1 MSQFGLLKVTAEAL
15 DRLHIPFMISGSHA
29 SSLQGE
35 PRMTHDIDVVV
46 DVSGDQV
53 DALLAEFPSP
63 AYYASREAVDQA
75 VAMRGMFN
83 VIDLRAGDK
92 IDFWMLTDDAFDRSR
107 FGRRQRIDLDGVSVA
122 MSSPEDTIIM
132 KLRWGRDAGGSERHF
147 RDALRVYEIQH
158 AILDFGYL
166 DHWIRVL
173 GLTKD
178 WSRLAV
184 GAKPL
189 D

>member
-83 VIDLRAGDK
+83 VIDLSSTFAL
-92 IDFWMLTDDAFDRSR
+92 FWC
-107 FGRRQRIDLDGVSVA
+107 
-122 MSSPEDTIIM
+122 
-132 KLRWGRDAGGSERHF
+132 
-147 RDALRVYEIQH
+147 
-158 AILDFGYL
+158 
-166 DHWIRVL
+166 
-173 GLTKD
+173 
-178 WSRLAV
+178 
-184 GAKPL
+184 
-189 D
+189 